1 MASQRDKDEFAR
13 LLEPVHGAAMRF
25 ARRLCTTREDAEDL
39 YHDAVLG
46 AWHGLPGL
54 KDRGQFKPWFFRI
67 LVNSYRNRQRRARW
81 RAVFMPDRG
90 GLPTDGEGEAAA
102 STDPRGVLDAR
113 RWISRGMKALSA
125 EDRALVILFEIEQN
139 TIAEIAQIWKA
150 PEGTIKSRLSRARA
164 RMRAAIM
171 SEIPSPATMSR
182 DKAAAVSRT
191 PSEVDYEL
199 RPSQAMPE

>member
-1 MASQRDKDEFAR
+1 MVSQRDKDEFAR
-13 LLEPVHGAAMRF
+13 LLEPVHVAAMRF

-46 AWHGLPGL
+46 AWHGLTGL
-54 KDRGQFKPWFFRI
+54 RDRGQFKPWFFRI

-81 RAVFMPDRG
+81 RRVFMPDRG
-90 GLPTDGEGEAAA
+90 GLPADGEEATA

-113 RWISRGMKALSA
+113 RWIERGMRALSA
-125 EDRALVILFEIEQN
+125 EDRALVILFEIEQS

-171 SEIPSPATMSR
+171 SEIPSPAASSR
-182 DKAAAVSRT
+182 EKATAASRT
-191 PSEVDYEL
+191 QSEVDYEL